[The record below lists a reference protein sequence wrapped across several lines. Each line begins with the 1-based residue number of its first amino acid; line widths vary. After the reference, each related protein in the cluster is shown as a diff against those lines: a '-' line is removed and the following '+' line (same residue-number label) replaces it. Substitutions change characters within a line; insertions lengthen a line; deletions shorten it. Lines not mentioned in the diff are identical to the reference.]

1 MLPLLSNCQSLVRQ
15 HDSVKMAAW
24 QIYYW
29 TVWDVLRGKGWAEV
43 SIKRCADFRKLQLFY
58 LNGDHWSFTF
68 SLARSSIFSPILLF
82 HRILAF
88 ACPTSLPFL
97 PCNASRPLSWFLLPT
112 FYSIFHTPHH
122 PLISSWKL
130 SWCFS
135 PPSSSPASNYQTRFY
150 LSLSHILSSSPC
162 AFTVPCLAF
171 TVFLPVS

>member
-1 MLPLLSNCQSLVRQ
+1 
-15 HDSVKMAAW
+15 MAAW

-68 SLARSSIFSPILLF
+68 SHAHSSIFSPILLF

-112 FYSIFHTPHH
+112 FYSIFRTPHH

-135 PPSSSPASNYQTRFY
+135 PPSSSPASNYQTHFY